1 MREALRVDIVQSKQ
15 HLLEVVLAYGIGKGA
30 AVRDIVEELTTSDH
44 FLLDVRDSLLL
55 TALCVH
61 DSLLFE
67 VKVAHNTRV
76 LKLSGRFDLFTQKFE
91 GLLIEFRVFEVKDL
105 QRILLTIRS
114 LANFD
119 LGRKARA
126 KGLAECKAV

>member
-1 MREALRVDIVQSKQ
+1 VREALRVDIVQSKQ
-15 HLLEVVLAYGIGKGA
+15 HLLEVELAYSIVKRA
-30 AVRDIVEELTTSDH
+30 AVNDIVEELTTSDH